1 MEKLALLA
9 MCIEAVTGVI
19 GGSMVLEQN
28 HPYITLTVLA
38 TGAVA
43 TKITNYFGILPWNG
57 VDNLSYPSLN
67 LGKA

>member
-1 MEKLALLA
+1 MIKKIKNMEKLALLA

-43 TKITNYFGILPWNG
+43 TKITNYFK
-57 VDNLSYPSLN
+57 DNN
-67 LGKA
+67 